1 MIKSFDFFF
10 DFISPY
16 SYLAHK
22 QIRNIE
28 YQYKIEINYM
38 PILLGGLLNLAEIKA
53 PASIPSKA
61 KFMIKDCKLFAEKL
75 KIKFK
80 FNSYF
85 PIQSLNLMRG
95 VLIARKENK
104 TSLYI
109 DKFFDAYW
117 KDGLNLNDQRIVD
130 KILENLNFNLET
142 FKLKIS
148 EKKIKDELKKRTNDA
163 FLKGVFGTPSF
174 IINNKIFWGQD
185 RLEFVLK
192 EAKKNND

>member
-75 KIKFK
+75 NIKFK

-109 DKFFDAYW
+109 DKFFDACW
-117 KDGLNLNDQRIVD
+117 KDGLNLNDQEIVD
-130 KILENLNFNLET
+130 KILEDLNFNLEA

-148 EKKIKDELKKRTNDA
+148 EQKIKDELKKRTKDA
-163 FLKGVFGTPSF
+163 YLKGVFGAPSF
-174 IINNKIFWGQD
+174 IINNKMFWGQD

-192 EAKKNND
+192 EAQKN

>member
-10 DFISPY
+10 DFTSPY

-53 PASIPSKA
+53 PAFIPSKA

-75 KIKFK
+75 NIKFK

-117 KDGLNLNDQRIVD
+117 KDGLNLNDQKIVD
-130 KILENLNFNLET
+130 KILEDLNINLET

-148 EKKIKDELKKRTNDA
+148 EQKIKDELKKRTKDA
-163 FLKGVFGTPSF
+163 FLKGVFGAPSF
-174 IINNKIFWGQD
+174 IINNKMFWGQD

-192 EAKKNND
+192 EAQKN

>member
-10 DFISPY
+10 DFTSPY

-28 YQYKIEINYM
+28 NQYKIDVNYM
-38 PILLGGLLNLAEIKA
+38 PILLGGLHSLAEIEA
-53 PASIPSKA
+53 PTFIPSKA

-75 KIKFK
+75 NIKFK
-80 FNSYF
+80 FNSHF

-109 DKFFDAYW
+109 DKFFDACW
-117 KDGLNLNDQRIVD
+117 KDGLNLNNQNIVN
-130 KILENLNFNLET
+130 KILEDLNFNIET

-148 EKKIKDELKKRTNDA
+148 EQKIKDELKKRTKDA
-163 FLKGVFGTPSF
+163 FLKGVFGAPSF
-174 IINNKIFWGQD
+174 IINNKMFWGQD

-192 EAKKNND
+192 EAHKN

>member
-1 MIKSFDFFF
+1 MINPFDFFF
-10 DFISPY
+10 DFASPY

-28 YQYKIEINYM
+28 YQHNIKINYM

-53 PASIPSKA
+53 AAFIPSKA

-75 KIKFK
+75 NIKFK

-85 PIQSLNLMRG
+85 PIQSLHLMRG

-109 DKFFDAYW
+109 DKFFDACW
-117 KDGLNLNDQRIVD
+117 KDGLNLNDQKIVD
-130 KILENLNFNLET
+130 KILEDLNFNLKT
-142 FKLKIS
+142 YKLKIS
-148 EKKIKDELKKRTNDA
+148 EQKIKDELIKRTKDA
-163 FLKGVFGTPSF
+163 FLKGVFGAPSF
-174 IINNKIFWGQD
+174 IINNKMFWGQD

-192 EAKKNND
+192 EAQKN

>member
-28 YQYKIEINYM
+28 YKYKIEINYM

-53 PASIPSKA
+53 PAFIPSKA

-75 KIKFK
+75 NIKFK

-109 DKFFDAYW
+109 DKFFDACW
-117 KDGLNLNDQRIVD
+117 KDGLNLNDQKIVD
-130 KILENLNFNLET
+130 KILEDLNFNLET

-148 EKKIKDELKKRTNDA
+148 EQKIKDELKKRTKDA
-163 FLKGVFGTPSF
+163 YLKGVFGAPSF
-174 IINNKIFWGQD
+174 IINNKMFWGQD

-192 EAKKNND
+192 EAQKN

>member
-1 MIKSFDFFF
+1 MIKPFDFFF
-10 DFISPY
+10 DFTSPY

-28 YQYKIEINYM
+28 NQYKIVINYM
-38 PILLGGLLNLAEIKA
+38 PILLGGLHNLAEIEA
-53 PASIPSKA
+53 PAFIPSKA

-75 KIKFK
+75 NIKFK
-80 FNSYF
+80 FNSHF
-85 PIQSLNLMRG
+85 PIHSLNLMRG

-109 DKFFDAYW
+109 DKFFDACW
-117 KDGLNLNDQRIVD
+117 KDGLNLNNQNIVNE
-130 KILENLNFNLET
+130 ILEDLNFNIET

-148 EKKIKDELKKRTNDA
+148 EQKIKHELKKRTKDA
-163 FLKGVFGTPSF
+163 FLKGVFGAPSF
-174 IINNKIFWGQD
+174 IINNKMFWGQD

-192 EAKKNND
+192 EAQKN

>member
-38 PILLGGLLNLAEIKA
+38 PILLSGLLNLAEIKA
-53 PASIPSKA
+53 SAFIPAKA

-75 KIKFK
+75 NIKFK

-109 DKFFDAYW
+109 DKFFDACW
-117 KDGLNLNDQRIVD
+117 KDGLNLNDQKIVD
-130 KILENLNFNLET
+130 KILEDLNFNLET

-148 EKKIKDELKKRTNDA
+148 EQKIKDELKKRTKDA
-163 FLKGVFGTPSF
+163 FLKGVFGAPSF
-174 IINNKIFWGQD
+174 IINNKMFWGQD

-192 EAKKNND
+192 EAQKN

>member
-38 PILLGGLLNLAEIKA
+38 PILLGGLLNLVEIKA

-75 KIKFK
+75 NIKFK

-95 VLIARKENK
+95 VLIAKKENK
-104 TSLYI
+104 TTLYI
-109 DKFFDAYW
+109 NKFFDECW
-117 KDGLNLNDQRIVD
+117 KDGLNLNDQKIVD

-148 EKKIKDELKKRTNDA
+148 EQKIKDELKKRTKDA
-163 FLKGVFGTPSF
+163 FLKGVFGAPSF
-174 IINNKIFWGQD
+174 IINNKMFWGQD

-192 EAKKNND
+192 EAQKD

>member
-10 DFISPY
+10 DFTSPY

-28 YQYKIEINYM
+28 KQYKIDVNYM
-38 PILLGGLLNLAEIKA
+38 PILLGGLHNLTEIEA
-53 PASIPSKA
+53 PAFIPSKA
-61 KFMIKDCKLFAEKL
+61 RFMIKDCKLFAEKL
-75 KIKFK
+75 NIKFK
-80 FNSYF
+80 FNSHF

-95 VLIARKENK
+95 VLIAKKENK

-109 DKFFDAYW
+109 DKFFDACW
-117 KDGLNLNDQRIVD
+117 KDGLNLNNQNIVN
-130 KILENLNFNLET
+130 KILEDLNFNIET

-148 EKKIKDELKKRTNDA
+148 EQKIKDELKKKTKDA
-163 FLKGVFGTPSF
+163 FLKGVFGAPSF
-174 IINNKIFWGQD
+174 IINNKMFWGQD

-192 EAKKNND
+192 EAQKN

>member
-10 DFISPY
+10 DFTSPY

-28 YQYKIEINYM
+28 YQHNIKINYM

-53 PASIPSKA
+53 AAFIPSKA
-61 KFMIKDCKLFAEKL
+61 KFMIKDCKLFAKKL
-75 KIKFK
+75 NIKFK

-109 DKFFDAYW
+109 DKFFDACW
-117 KDGLNLNDQRIVD
+117 KDGLNLNDQKIVD
-130 KILENLNFNLET
+130 KILEDLNFNLKT
-142 FKLKIS
+142 YKLKIS
-148 EKKIKDELKKRTNDA
+148 EQKIKDELIKRTNDA
-163 FLKGVFGTPSF
+163 FLKGVFGAPSF
-174 IINNKIFWGQD
+174 IINNKMFWGQD

-192 EAKKNND
+192 EAQKN

>member
-28 YQYKIEINYM
+28 LQNKVEINYM
-38 PILLGGLLNLAEIKA
+38 PILLGGLHNLAEIKA
-53 PASIPSKA
+53 PLFIPSKA
-61 KFMIKDCKLFAEKL
+61 KFMIKDCKLFSKKL
-75 KIKFK
+75 NIKFK

-95 VLIARKENK
+95 VLIAMKENK

-109 DKFFDAYW
+109 DKFFDACW
-117 KDGLNLNDQRIVD
+117 KDGLNLNDQEIVD
-130 KILENLNFNLET
+130 KILEDLNFNLEA

-148 EKKIKDELKKRTNDA
+148 EQKIKDELKKRTKDA
-163 FLKGVFGTPSF
+163 FLRGVFGAPSF
-174 IINNKIFWGQD
+174 IINNKMFWGQD
-185 RLEFVLK
+185 RLEFVLN
-192 EAKKNND
+192 EAQKN